1 MIEEY
6 RAVKGYEGLY
16 EVSNFGN
23 VKSLERTDYLGRKV
37 KERILKPGISSK
49 HYALVILFYDGLR
62 SVKYI
67 HKLVAMSFLN
77 HIPNGFKI
85 VVDHI
90 DNNRLN
96 NRLDNLQLINQRENT
111 SKDRK
116 GGTSKHIGVH
126 WVKPSK
132 KWKAAI
138 SINGKTKYLGLF
150 TNEIQASNA
159 YQYELKRI
167 QEHDRII

>member
-23 VKSLERTDYLGRKV
+23 VKSLERINSMSRRV
-37 KERILKPGISSK
+37 KERILKQSIAGNSYLRVKLFNGIRYV
-49 HYALVILFYDGLR
+49 HQ
-62 SVKYI
+62 
-67 HKLVAMSFLN
+67 LVAIAFLN
-77 HIPNGFKI
+77 HLPNGNKI

-138 SINGKTKYLGLF
+138 SINGKTKY
-150 TNEIQASNA
+150 
-159 YQYELKRI
+159 
-167 QEHDRII
+167 